1 MVLEVIQLTSGKGIC
16 IPDSVIND
24 FGINDKI
31 VLETRKNEIV
41 ITPAPRKSPRNNWNE
56 AFKKMNENG
65 DDKLYF
71 ADTYSDFE
79 WEW

>member
-16 IPDSVIND
+16 IPDSVISAL
-24 FGINDKI
+24 GIDDKI

-41 ITPAPRKSPRNNWNE
+41 ITPAPRNAPRKNWNE

-65 DDKLYF
+65 EDKLYF
-71 ADTYSDFE
+71 AEANSDFE